1 MSTFWA
7 AISVLAATVAALAG
21 LVAFRFRPHTGL
33 ERHTAPARPGLFAEA
48 AAKDTARTGLPAAFR
63 FDGATGRFTPIDDE
77 RPSTAPDPD
86 PAGPIPATPSASD
99 DAPREVGGDHLP
111 RSGASAPGEVGGDA
125 RRSGV
130 GAPDELAGI
139 PPRAAGIPARAGG
152 LSEHVDDGRP
162 DASPG
167 PSPAPSGARDGGR
180 PVFRGPVRMPR
191 TRGGQRLLVSA
202 VAGMGA
208 LAGLAVAGPV
218 GMLVAVYC
226 RLGIRGVL
234 RREAARSAVRARTRT
249 LDMLCTLAADL
260 RAGLPH
266 TDPPALPDPR
276 IGRLTTAAWRLAE
289 RTGAPLADLVER
301 IESDT
306 RAMAR
311 GQAAAAAEA
320 AGARATAWLLAAL
333 PAGGLVLG
341 AFIGV
346 DPLHVL
352 LHTPIGAACAT
363 GAVILQSAG
372 LAWANRLATS
382 GSTP

>member
-7 AISVLAATVAALAG
+7 AVSVLAATVAVLAG
-21 LVAFRFRPHTGL
+21 MAAFRFRSHTGP
-33 ERHTAPARPGLFAEA
+33 ERYAVPARAGLFAQAATQRKAAEVGLLAETA
-48 AAKDTARTGLPAAFR
+48 AAGGRPAVFR
-63 FDGATGRFTPIDDE
+63 FDGASGRFTPIE
-77 RPSTAPDPD
+77 EPGPAPLVPKPSGLGDQPLRSSA
-86 PAGPIPATPSASD
+86 AGPVVDTGSTSPD
-99 DAPREVGGDHLP
+99 DDREPV
-111 RSGASAPGEVGGDA
+111 SAPGAPGEENGRRRAA
-125 RRSGV
+125 RRM
-130 GAPDELAGI
+130 
-139 PPRAAGIPARAGG
+139 
-152 LSEHVDDGRP
+152 
-162 DASPG
+162 
-167 PSPAPSGARDGGR
+167 
-180 PVFRGPVRMPR
+180 PVRLPR
-191 TRGGQRLLVSA
+191 TTGGQRLLVA
-202 VAGMGA
+202 VVAGSSA
-208 LAGLAVAGPV
+208 LAGLVVAGPV

-226 RLGIRGVL
+226 RLGVRGAL
-234 RREAARSAVRARTRT
+234 RRQAARSAARARTRT

-266 TDPPALPDPR
+266 TDPPTLPDPR

-289 RTGAPLADLVER
+289 RTGAPVADLVER

-311 GQAAAAAEA
+311 GQAAADAEA

-341 AFIGV
+341 AFMGV

-352 LHTPIGAACAT
+352 LHTPIGAACAI

>member
-1 MSTFWA
+1 MSTFWT
-7 AISVLAATVAALAG
+7 AIGVLAATVAVLAG
-21 LVAFRFRPHTGL
+21 LAAFRFRSAASL
-33 ERHTAPARPGLFAEA
+33 ERHAVPVRPGLFAQA
-48 AAKDTARTGLPAAFR
+48 AAEGAAETGLPAAFR
-63 FDGATGRFTPIDDE
+63 FDGASGRFIPIDDE
-77 RPSTAPDPD
+77 SATALGPVVST
-86 PAGPIPATPSASD
+86 PAG
-99 DAPREVGGDHLP
+99 E
-111 RSGASAPGEVGGDA
+111 SGAERALRADEGAVEDRLLQAGGRSPGDPGGM
-125 RRSGV
+125 
-130 GAPDELAGI
+130 
-139 PPRAAGIPARAGG
+139 PPRAEREPEHAGEGEPGAAPGVSG
-152 LSEHVDDGRP
+152 EDDGRRR
-162 DASPG
+162 
-167 PSPAPSGARDGGR
+167 PSL
-180 PVFRGPVRMPR
+180 RGVVRMPR
-191 TRGGQRLLVSA
+191 TAGGRRLLVVA
-202 VAGMGA
+202 VTGVSA

-218 GMLVAVYC
+218 GTLVAVYC
-226 RLGIRGVL
+226 RLGVRGL
-234 RREAARSAVRARTRT
+234 MRREAARSTARARTRT
-249 LDMLCTLAADL
+249 LDMLCALAADL

-266 TDPPALPDPR
+266 TDPPVLPDPR

-289 RTGAPLADLVER
+289 RTGAPVADLVER

-341 AFIGV
+341 AFMGV